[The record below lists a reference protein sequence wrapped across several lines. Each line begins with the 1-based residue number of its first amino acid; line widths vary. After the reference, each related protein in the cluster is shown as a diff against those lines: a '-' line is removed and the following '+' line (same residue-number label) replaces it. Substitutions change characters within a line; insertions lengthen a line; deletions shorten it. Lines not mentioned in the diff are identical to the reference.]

1 MIANWHL
8 FVEILGTKLKIFF
21 TCHGHQNGCNL
32 ECWMYEYCGEKLLVN
47 LIWKLKGKILLSFL
61 TRPLSGKEFYWV
73 QPNWWKNLSKTLSIS
88 SIFSLSWPKK
98 LTVFSFLRWKM
109 HSGTRKSK
117 VIKWHESNI
126 SRQFLLPNISLLYFD
141 EFFILFLLLTYGAD
155 SVWITR
161 RTVGFG

>member
-1 MIANWHL
+1 
-8 FVEILGTKLKIFF
+8 
-21 TCHGHQNGCNL
+21 
-32 ECWMYEYCGEKLLVN
+32 
-47 LIWKLKGKILLSFL
+47 
-61 TRPLSGKEFYWV
+61 
-73 QPNWWKNLSKTLSIS
+73 
-88 SIFSLSWPKK
+88 
-98 LTVFSFLRWKM
+98 M

-155 SVWITR
+155 SVWTTR